1 MFSDVTTAALLGVD
15 AYLVRAECHLENASE
30 RSTVVVG
37 LPDNAVKEARERI
50 SAAIKNSGFAMPM
63 RKITIN
69 LAPANIR
76 KEGSGFDLP
85 MAIGI
90 LAASGQLA
98 PGALDDVA
106 ILGELALDGHAR
118 PVRGVLP
125 VAGAMRRE
133 GIRRLIVSDGNA
145 QEAALIPEVEVYP
158 VGTLRDAVDFLNGQL
173 PIPRHIVDHRKLFD
187 DSREPVGDFSDVRGQ
202 NSVKRALEV
211 AAAGGHNVLMIGPP
225 GSGKTMLAKRLPG
238 ILPEF
243 SLEEALETTRVHS
256 VAGTLRAGQAV
267 VANRPYR
274 SPHHTVSD
282 AGLIGGGMI
291 PRPGEVSLAHHG
303 VLFLDEL
310 PEFHKN
316 VLEVLRQPLEDG
328 VVTLS
333 RAAVTLSYP
342 AQFMLVAAMNP
353 CPCGFATDP
362 DRECKCTAEQIR
374 RYVAKISGPLLDR
387 IDLHVEVP
395 RVSWNELSAPAPKD
409 STTQVRQRVDLAR
422 RKQRERFEKYRNGL
436 YANAQMNNKEIE
448 QFAPLDNQ
456 SLELLRQ
463 VVENMGLSARA
474 YHRIRK
480 VARTIADIEGFDE
493 ITLSHVTEAVQY
505 RSLDRLGELTT

>member
-1 MFSDVTTAALLGVD
+1 MFSDVTTAALMGVD
-15 AYLVRAECHLENASE
+15 AYRVRAECHLENGE
-30 RSTVVVG
+30 QITIVVG
-37 LPDNAVKEARERI
+37 LPDVAVKEARERV
-50 SAAIKNSGFAMPM
+50 SAAIKNSGFAMPE
-63 RKITIN
+63 RKVVFN
-69 LAPANIR
+69 LSPANIR
-76 KEGSGFDLP
+76 KEGSAFDLP
-85 MAIGI
+85 MAMGI
-90 LAASGQLA
+90 LGASGQLA
-98 PGALDDVA
+98 PDALNDVA
-106 ILGELALDGHAR
+106 LIGELALDGHVRA
-118 PVRGVLP
+118 VRGALP
-125 VAGAMRRE
+125 VSQAMRRE
-133 GIRRLIVSDGNA
+133 GIRRLIVPEANA
-145 QEAALIPEVEVYP
+145 QEAALISEMEIYP
-158 VGTLRDAVDFLNGQL
+158 VGTLRDAVDFLNGTL
-173 PIPRHIVDHRKLFD
+173 PIPRFVVDHKKLFS

-202 NSVKRALEV
+202 SSVKRALEV
-211 AAAGGHNVLMIGPP
+211 AAAGAHNVLMIGPP
-225 GSGKTMLAKRLPG
+225 GSGKTMLAKRLSG

-243 SLEEALETTRVHS
+243 GLEEALETTRVHS
-256 VAGTLRAGQAV
+256 VAGMLKPGQAI
-267 VANRPYR
+267 VANRPFR

-333 RAAVTLSYP
+333 RAAITLSYP
-342 AQFMLVAAMNP
+342 AQFMLIAAMNP

-362 DRECKCTAEQIR
+362 DRECKCTPEQIR
-374 RYVAKISGPLLDR
+374 RYVSKISGPLLDR

-395 RVSWNELSAPAPKD
+395 RVSWNELSSPAARD
-409 STTQVRQRVDLAR
+409 DTNHIRERVDLAR
-422 RKQRERFEKYRNGL
+422 RKQRDRFAHFRSDL

-448 QFAPLDNQ
+448 QFAPIDSH

-480 VARTIADIEGFDE
+480 VARTIADLEGFEE
-493 ITLSHVTEAVQY
+493 IELAHVTEAVQY
-505 RSLDRLGELTT
+505 RSLDRLGELVG

>member
-1 MFSDVTTAALLGVD
+1 MFADVTTAALLGVD
-15 AYLVRAECHLENASE
+15 AFRVRSECHLENSE
-30 RSTVVVG
+30 AAFTVVG
-37 LPDNAVKEARERI
+37 LPDNAVKEARERVA
-50 SAAIKNSGFAMPM
+50 AAIKNSGYSMPQ

-85 MAIGI
+85 MAFGI
-90 LAASGQLA
+90 LAASGQLKIDSA
-98 PGALDDVA
+98 ANTAVV
-106 ILGELALDGHAR
+106 GELALDGQVR
-118 PVRGVLP
+118 PVRGMLP
-125 VAGAMRRE
+125 IVTALQRE
-133 GIRRLIVSDGNA
+133 GIERILVPDDNA
-145 QEAALIPEVEVYP
+145 QEAALIPKIEVYP
-158 VGTLRDAVDFLNGQL
+158 IRSLRDAVDFVNGL
-173 PIPRHIVDHRKLFD
+173 KPIVRHTVDHQRLFD
-187 DSREPVGDFSDVRGQ
+187 EAREPVGDFSDVRGQ
-202 NSVKRALEV
+202 SSVKRALEV
-211 AAAGGHNVLMIGPP
+211 AAAGSHNVLMIGPP

-256 VAGTLRAGQAV
+256 VAGMLKAGKAV
-267 VANRPYR
+267 VANRPFR

-333 RAAVTLSYP
+333 RAAVTLAYP
-342 AQFMLVAAMNP
+342 AQFMLIAAMNP

-362 DRECKCTAEQIR
+362 DRECKCTTEQIR
-374 RYVAKISGPLLDR
+374 RYVSKISGPLLDR

-395 RVSWNELSAPAPKD
+395 RVSWNELSSHAAGD
-409 STTQVRQRVDLAR
+409 ETHNIRQRVEHAR
-422 RKQRERFEKYRNGL
+422 RRQRERFSKYRPGL
-436 YANAQMNNKEIE
+436 YSNAQMTNKEIE
-448 QFAPLDNQ
+448 QFAPIDSH

-463 VVENMGLSARA
+463 IVEKMGLSARA

-480 VARTIADIEGFDE
+480 VARTIADLEGCDE
-493 ITLSHVTEAVQY
+493 IQITHVTEAVQY
-505 RSLDRLGELTT
+505 RSLDRLGEIIA

>member
-15 AYLVRAECHLENASE
+15 AYRVRAECHLENTSADFI
-30 RSTVVVG
+30 VVG
-37 LPDNAVKEARERI
+37 LPDNAVKEARERVA
-50 SAAIKNSGFAMPM
+50 AAIKNSGYAMPQ

-76 KEGSGFDLP
+76 KEGSGYDLP
-85 MAIGI
+85 IAFGI

-98 PGALDDVA
+98 PGATDETALA
-106 ILGELALDGHAR
+106 GELALDGHVR
-118 PVRGVLP
+118 PVRGMLP
-125 VAGAMRRE
+125 ISSALKRE
-133 GIRRLIVSDGNA
+133 GFKRLIVPEANA
-145 QEAALIPEVEVYP
+145 QEAALIPGIDVHP
-158 VGTLRDAVDFLNGQL
+158 VASLRDAVDFVNGL
-173 PIPRHIVDHRKLFD
+173 VPIPRFTVDHQNLFD
-187 DSREPVGDFSDVRGQ
+187 SAREPVGDFSDVRGQ
-202 NSVKRALEV
+202 SSVKRALEV
-211 AAAGGHNVLMIGPP
+211 AAAGAHNVLMIGPP

-243 SLEEALETTRVHS
+243 SLDEALETTRVHS
-256 VAGTLRAGQAV
+256 VAGLLRNGQAI
-267 VANRPYR
+267 VANRPFR

-291 PRPGEVSLAHHG
+291 PRPGEVSLAHNG

-328 VVTLS
+328 IVTLS

-342 AQFMLVAAMNP
+342 AQFMLIAAMNP

-362 DRECKCTAEQIR
+362 DRECKCTPEQVR

-395 RVSWNELSAPAPKD
+395 RVSWNDLSSSAEID
-409 STTQVRQRVDLAR
+409 ETHFVRDRVELAR
-422 RKQRERFEKYRNGL
+422 RRQRERFEKHRPGL
-436 YANAQMNNKEIE
+436 YSNSQMSNKDIE
-448 QFAPLDNQ
+448 QFAPIDAH

-463 VVENMGLSARA
+463 VVETMGLSARA

-493 ITLSHVTEAVQY
+493 IQLSHVTEAVQY
-505 RSLDRLGELTT
+505 RSLDRLGEFVA

>member
-15 AYLVRAECHLENASE
+15 AYRVRAECHLENGDKLFI
-30 RSTVVVG
+30 VVG
-37 LPDNAVKEARERI
+37 LPDNAVKEARERVA
-50 SAAIKNSGFAMPM
+50 AAIKNSGFAMPQ

-76 KEGSGFDLP
+76 KEGSSFDLP
-85 MAIGI
+85 IAIGI
-90 LAASGQLA
+90 LGASGQLA
-98 PGALDDVA
+98 PDALNDVA
-106 ILGELALDGHAR
+106 LLGELALDGHVR
-118 PVRGVLP
+118 PVRGVLS
-125 VAGAMRRE
+125 VSASMARE
-133 GIRRLIVSDGNA
+133 GVRRVIVPEGNA

-158 VGTLRDAVDFLNGQL
+158 VATLRDAVDFLNGVL
-173 PIPRHIVDHRKLFD
+173 PVARFTVDHRRLFD

-202 NSVKRALEV
+202 SSVKRALEV

-243 SLEEALETTRVHS
+243 SLDEALETTRVHS
-256 VAGTLRAGQAV
+256 VAGTMRAGQAV
-267 VANRPYR
+267 VANRPFR

-342 AQFMLVAAMNP
+342 AQFMLIAAMNP

-362 DRECKCTAEQIR
+362 DRDCKCTSEQIR
-374 RYVAKISGPLLDR
+374 RYVSKISGPLLDR

-395 RVSWNELSAPAPKD
+395 RVSWNELSAPAAKD
-409 STTQVRQRVDLAR
+409 DTLHIRQRVDLAR
-422 RKQRERFEKYRNGL
+422 RKQRARFENFRSDL

-448 QFAPLDNQ
+448 QFAPLDSH

-480 VARTIADIEGFDE
+480 VARTIADIEGSDDIL
-493 ITLSHVTEAVQY
+493 ITHVTEAVQY
-505 RSLDRLGELTT
+505 RSLDRLGELVG